1 MKKHRIKRDYDE
13 DTVVKYCTDLMS
25 SAYTE
30 LGIRSNKK
38 FNISFKDE
46 LKDHI
51 WVFDTASAFA
61 RSLFEGSLYTEDS
74 WKQCYDLMDEMYEVL
89 FEGKNIF
96 EETGE

>member
-1 MKKHRIKRDYDE
+1 MKKYRIKRDYDE
-13 DTVVKYCTDLMS
+13 DTVVKYCSDLMS

-30 LGIRSNKK
+30 LGIRSHKK
-38 FNISFKDE
+38 LNIPYRDE
-46 LKDHI
+46 LKRNI

-61 RSLFEGSLYTEDS
+61 RSLFEGSLYTEDG

-96 EETGE
+96 EETGD